1 MKTLNR
7 QTSLRS
13 GAAAPPLVRLPPT
26 TEPYHTRAPTR
37 RRRYRVIAAIIAFA
51 VAIAA
56 AAVFANAY
64 VDRGN
69 EIDRL
74 EREVAALEGQVGNLE
89 TTRTVLRATIGVQR
103 EARARLVERIRILSE
118 RLATTTARSDELV
131 VRLVETE
138 ATLAAVRARRADLA
152 RTLESLHTCSGV
164 GMPPLAPQA
173 GLPEAVATMR
183 ADIGEAAVTCDLVR
197 LHALAV
203 RGGAAGFSYA
213 WDTDLRPAAY
223 WAVAEVRGEALI
235 RYLVGMLDLS
245 YGTRLRDGRTTHV
258 WPAAAAYDSWAEVPR
273 ADREALRDWYGE
285 EDFALFR
292 EMNAYIGYRVAIR
305 ADGDWTT
312 FITGD

>member
-13 GAAAPPLVRLPPT
+13 GAASPPLVRLPST
-26 TEPYHTRAPTR
+26 TEPYHARAPTR
-37 RRRYRVIAAIIAFA
+37 RRRYRVIAAIVAFA

-56 AAVFANAY
+56 AAAFANAY

-74 EREVAALEGQVGNLE
+74 ESDVAALEEQVGDLE
-89 TTRTVLRATIGVQR
+89 ATRTVLRATIGMQR
-103 EARARLVERIRILSE
+103 EARGRLVERIGILGE
-118 RLATTTARSDELV
+118 RLETATAGREELAI
-131 VRLVETE
+131 RLGATE
-138 ATLAAVRARRADLA
+138 ATLVAVRGRRADLA
-152 RTLESLHTCSGV
+152 RYLESLSTCSGA
-164 GMPPLAPQA
+164 GMPALAPQA
-173 GLPEAVATMR
+173 GLPDAVATMR

-203 RGGAAGFSYA
+203 RRGAAGFFYA

-223 WAVAEVRGEALI
+223 WAVAEVRGEAPI
-235 RYLVGMLDLS
+235 RYLVGMLDLR
-245 YGTRLRDGRTTHV
+245 YGTRLRDGRTTYV

-273 ADREALRDWYGE
+273 VDREALRDWYGE
-285 EDFALFR
+285 EDFAVFR
-292 EMNAYIGYRVAIR
+292 EMGAYIGYRVAIR

-312 FITGD
+312 FIAGD